1 MRTGPVIAVLKV
13 REVMRVSQECHI
25 FNQTVQ
31 HPVDKCSAAHILPV
45 SLMKR
50 KLSLCQSRSGKNED
64 SELE

>member
-25 FNQTVQ
+25 FNQTAQ
-31 HPVDKCSAAHILPV
+31 HPVDKCS
-45 SLMKR
+45 
-50 KLSLCQSRSGKNED
+50 CQSRSGKNEG